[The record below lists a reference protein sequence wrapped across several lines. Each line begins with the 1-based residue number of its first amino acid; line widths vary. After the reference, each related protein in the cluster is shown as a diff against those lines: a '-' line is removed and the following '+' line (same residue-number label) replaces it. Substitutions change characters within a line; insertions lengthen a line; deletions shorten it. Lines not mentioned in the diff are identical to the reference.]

1 LLVFTVFITGI
12 CISLTEQSQQLYCGF
27 EIAAADNGLVLLMWI
42 GLAASSDFVRNVL
55 GVASVAQVDID
66 KV

>member
-1 LLVFTVFITGI
+1 MITD
-12 CISLTEQSQQLYCGF
+12 EVVAA
-27 EIAAADNGLVLLMWI
+27 AAADNGLVLLMWI
-42 GLAASSDFVRNVL
+42 GLGASSDWVRNVL